1 MLHIKFHKLKNFYV
15 QIFLSFLFLPLIIT
29 NSAFCGQVITDEA
42 RQWAKQAMAQEHS
55 IQQADGKKTI
65 AVLYFKN
72 KTGLAELN
80 PLQKG
85 LAFMLITD
93 LSTVRDLH
101 VVERV
106 KMQALMEEMGLGQS
120 GLVASDDTPETG
132 RLLGAKWIVG
142 GDIQSLAQVP
152 LYIHSSLLDVP
163 DAQVL
168 GQPTAEGILDNFF
181 EIEKTLLFNIIDLL
195 KVELTQEERIRL
207 ERPLSLNTKALLDL
221 FKAIDAS
228 DQGNYEQAEQ
238 HYKNA
243 IKKDAQLS
251 TAEAGLRELQSMGVA
266 STRTNESVQLMQTI
280 RADTSLT
287 DSVVPGLT
295 TKRTQI
301 PEGNRIPITLDVP
314 VPPLGTSTLN

>member
-1 MLHIKFHKLKNFYV
+1 MLHIKFLKLKNHYV
-15 QIFLSFLFLPLIIT
+15 RIFMSVLFLAMFIS

-42 RQWAKQAMAQEHS
+42 RQWAKQALAQEHT
-55 IQQADGKKTI
+55 IQQTDGKKTI
-65 AVLYFKN
+65 AVLNFEN
-72 KTGLAELN
+72 KTGMAELN

-120 GLVASDDTPETG
+120 GLVESGDTPETG

-142 GDIQSLAQVP
+142 GDILALAQAP

-163 DAQVL
+163 DEQVL

-228 DQGNYEQAEQ
+228 DEGNYEQAEQ
-238 HYKNA
+238 YYKSA
-243 IKKDAQLS
+243 IKKDAQLT
-251 TAEAGLRELQSMGVA
+251 TAEANLMELQSLDFA
-266 STRTNESVQLMQTI
+266 STRANESLQLLQAV
-280 RADTSLT
+280 RDQTSLT
-287 DSVVPGLT
+287 DTTVPGLT
-295 TKRTQI
+295 TKRNLI

-314 VPPLGTSTLN
+314 VPAL

>member
-1 MLHIKFHKLKNFYV
+1 MRYIAHFFFIA
-15 QIFLSFLFLPLIIT
+15 LIIIT
-29 NSAFCGQVITDEA
+29 FAHSAWSGQVITDEA
-42 RQWAKQAMAQEHS
+42 RQWARQALAQEHT
-55 IQQADGKKTI
+55 IQQTDGKKTI

-72 KTGLAELN
+72 KTGMAELN

-266 STRTNESVQLMQTI
+266 STRTNESVQLLQTI

-301 PEGNRIPITLDVP
+301 PEGSRIPITLDVP

>member
-1 MLHIKFHKLKNFYV
+1 MRYIAHFFFIA
-15 QIFLSFLFLPLIIT
+15 LIIIT
-29 NSAFCGQVITDEA
+29 FAHSAWSGQVITDEA
-42 RQWAKQAMAQEHS
+42 RLWAKQAMAREGT
-55 IQQADGKKTI
+55 IQQTDSKKTI
-65 AVLYFKN
+65 AVLNFKN
-72 KTGLAELN
+72 KTGQAELN

-120 GLVASDDTPETG
+120 GLVASDETPKTG
-132 RLLGAKWIVG
+132 RLIGAKWIVG
-142 GDIQSLAQVP
+142 GDILSLAQVP

-163 DAQVL
+163 DEQVL

-251 TAEAGLRELQSMGVA
+251 TAEAGLRELQSLGVA
-266 STRTNESVQLMQTI
+266 STRSNESVQLLQAV
-280 RADTSLT
+280 RDQTSLT
-287 DSVVPGLT
+287 DDVVPSLT

-301 PEGNRIPITLDVP
+301 PEGSRIPITLDVP
-314 VPPLGTSTLN
+314 VPVLGTIN

>member
-1 MLHIKFHKLKNFYV
+1 MGEISVSQGMN
-15 QIFLSFLFLPLIIT
+15 QEIT
-29 NSAFCGQVITDEA
+29 
-42 RQWAKQAMAQEHS
+42 
-55 IQQADGKKTI
+55 
-65 AVLYFKN
+65 
-72 KTGLAELN
+72 
-80 PLQKG
+80 
-85 LAFMLITD
+85 
-93 LSTVRDLH
+93 
-101 VVERV
+101 
-106 KMQALMEEMGLGQS
+106 
-120 GLVASDDTPETG
+120 
-132 RLLGAKWIVG
+132 
-142 GDIQSLAQVP
+142 
-152 LYIHSSLLDVP
+152 
-163 DAQVL
+163 
-168 GQPTAEGILDNFF
+168 
-181 EIEKTLLFNIIDLL
+181 
-195 KVELTQEERIRL
+195 RIRL

-251 TAEAGLRELQSMGVA
+251 TAEAGLRELQSLGVA
-266 STRTNESVQLMQTI
+266 STRTNESVQLLQTI

>member
-1 MLHIKFHKLKNFYV
+1 MLHIKFHVLKNHYV

-29 NSAFCGQVITDEA
+29 SSAFCGQVITDEA
-42 RQWAKQAMAQEHS
+42 RLWAKKALAQEHT
-55 IQQADGKKTI
+55 IQQTDGKKTI

-72 KTGLAELN
+72 KTGMAELN

-120 GLVASDDTPETG
+120 GLVESDKTPQTG

-142 GDIQSLAQVP
+142 GDILSLAQVP

-163 DAQVL
+163 DAHVL

-251 TAEAGLRELQSMGVA
+251 TAEAGLRELQSLGVA
-266 STRTNESVQLMQTI
+266 STRTNESVQLLQTI

>member
-1 MLHIKFHKLKNFYV
+1 MRYIAHFFFIA
-15 QIFLSFLFLPLIIT
+15 LIIIT
-29 NSAFCGQVITDEA
+29 FAHSAWSGQVITDEA
-42 RQWAKQAMAQEHS
+42 RLWAKQAMAREGT
-55 IQQADGKKTI
+55 IQQTDSKKTI
-65 AVLYFKN
+65 AVLNFKN
-72 KTGLAELN
+72 KTGQAELN

-120 GLVASDDTPETG
+120 GLVASDETPKTG
-132 RLLGAKWIVG
+132 RLIGAKWIVG
-142 GDIQSLAQVP
+142 GDILSLAQVP

-163 DAQVL
+163 DEQVL

-251 TAEAGLRELQSMGVA
+251 TAEAGLRELQSLGVA
-266 STRTNESVQLMQTI
+266 STRTEIKL
-280 RADTSLT
+280 L
-287 DSVVPGLT
+287 
-295 TKRTQI
+295 
-301 PEGNRIPITLDVP
+301 
-314 VPPLGTSTLN
+314 

>member
-1 MLHIKFHKLKNFYV
+1 MRYIAHFFFIT
-15 QIFLSFLFLPLIIT
+15 LITIT
-29 NSAFCGQVITDEA
+29 FSHSAWSGQLITDEA
-42 RQWAKQAMAQEHS
+42 RQWARQALAQEHT
-55 IQQADGKKTI
+55 IQQTDGKKTI
-65 AVLYFKN
+65 AVLNFEN
-72 KTGLAELN
+72 KTGMAELN

-120 GLVASDDTPETG
+120 GLVESGDTPKTG

-142 GDIQSLAQVP
+142 GDILALAQAP

-195 KVELTQEERIRL
+195 KIELTQEERIRL

-228 DQGNYEQAEQ
+228 DEGNYEQAEKY
-238 HYKNA
+238 YKSA
-243 IKKDAQLS
+243 IKKDAQLT
-251 TAEAGLRELQSMGVA
+251 TAEVNLMELQSLDFA
-266 STRTNESVQLMQTI
+266 STRANESVQLLQAV
-280 RADTSLT
+280 RDQTSLT
-287 DSVVPGLT
+287 DTTVPGLT
-295 TKRTQI
+295 TKRNLI

-314 VPPLGTSTLN
+314 VPPLGTSTIN

>member
-1 MLHIKFHKLKNFYV
+1 MLHIKFLKLKNHYV
-15 QIFLSFLFLPLIIT
+15 RIFMSVLFLAMFIS

-42 RQWAKQAMAQEHS
+42 RQWAKQALAQEHT
-55 IQQADGKKTI
+55 IQQTDGKKTI
-65 AVLYFKN
+65 AVLNFEN
-72 KTGLAELN
+72 KTGMAELN

-120 GLVASDDTPETG
+120 GLVESGDTPETG

-142 GDIQSLAQVP
+142 GDILALAQAP

-163 DAQVL
+163 DEQVL

-228 DQGNYEQAEQ
+228 DEGNYEQAEQ
-238 HYKNA
+238 YYKSA
-243 IKKDAQLS
+243 IKKDAQL
-251 TAEAGLRELQSMGVA
+251 TAAEANLMELQSLDFA
-266 STRTNESVQLMQTI
+266 STRANESLQLLQAV
-280 RADTSLT
+280 RDQTSLT
-287 DSVVPGLT
+287 DTTVPGLT
-295 TKRTQI
+295 TKRNLI

-314 VPPLGTSTLN
+314 VPAL